1 MNVNTKNS
9 IFQVT
14 LSVSPDGF
22 LRFGDTIMLL
32 NTRGSEHDPC
42 DPCALSIIAD
52 LSNIAS
58 HLETN
63 SKPYLQGP
71 CQVGGASSLQ
81 PCVRNAFII
90 TRYRF
95 SSTYEHRASFIQLEM
110 T

>member
-1 MNVNTKNS
+1 MKNS
-9 IFQVT
+9 VFQVT